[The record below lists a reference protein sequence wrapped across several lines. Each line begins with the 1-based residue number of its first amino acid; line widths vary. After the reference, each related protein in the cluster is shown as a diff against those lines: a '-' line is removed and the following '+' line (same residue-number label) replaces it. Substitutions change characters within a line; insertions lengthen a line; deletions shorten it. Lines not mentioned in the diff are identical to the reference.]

1 MDQLLIDLRKLKVFL
16 KVYETRS
23 FSRTSKLLYLAQPTI
38 TLHIKDLENILGVK
52 LLDRNTRKVVPSK
65 AGKVV
70 YKYGKEILN
79 LLKAMEKELELF
91 KDEKRGVIEIGGSTI
106 PGQYIL
112 PQIIKIFKEKNPQIS
127 IFLKVS
133 DSQEII
139 EKVIRGDFDLGMVGA
154 VFKSKELCY
163 IPCYEDEIVLIAPS
177 DFPKDK
183 ITLEEIYGIPL
194 IKREEGSGTW
204 KNTIETLEKK
214 GLDISR
220 LNIVGEM
227 GSTEAVKEAV
237 KAGLGCG
244 FVSSLAI
251 ELESR
256 LRLIKVVK
264 IKKVSI
270 RRKFYLIHS
279 KMKKLNLSE
288 EKFVKFI
295 KELSKEICLVPQL
308 KTEKAAPIAPR
319 N

>member
-1 MDQLLIDLRKLKVFL
+1 MDQPLIDLRKLQVFL

-23 FSRTSKLLYLAQPTI
+23 FSKTSKLLYLAQPTI

-52 LLDRNTRKVVPSK
+52 LLDRNTRKVIPSK

-70 YKYGKEILN
+70 YKYGKEMLN
-79 LLKAMEKELELF
+79 LLKVMEKELELF
-91 KDEKRGVIEIGGSTI
+91 KDEKKGVIEIGGSTI

-133 DSQEII
+133 DSREII
-139 EKVIRGDFDLGMVGA
+139 ERVVEGDFDIGMVGA
-154 VFKSKELCY
+154 VFKNKDLCY
-163 IPCYEDEIVLIAPS
+163 IPCYEDEIVLIAPF
-177 DFPKDK
+177 DFPKDE
-183 ITLEEIYGIPL
+183 IILEELYSIPL

-204 KNTIETLEKK
+204 KNTVEILGKK
-214 GLDISR
+214 GLNISK

-227 GSTEAVKEAV
+227 GSTEAIKEAV

-244 FVSSLAI
+244 FVSSLATKF
-251 ELESR
+251 ESK
-256 LRLIKVVK
+256 LKIIKVVK
-264 IKKVSI
+264 IKKISI

-288 EKFVKFI
+288 GKFVKFI
-295 KELSKEICLVPQL
+295 KELSKENRLIS
-308 KTEKAAPIAPR
+308 
-319 N
+319 